1 MAKILFLITAADHWT
16 LADGFEQPSGFWAE
30 EAIGPYGVFKEIAAT
45 RSPRPPRAASR
56 RPPTRSA

>member
-30 EAIGPYGVFKEIAAT
+30 EAIGPYGVFKEAGYEIVAAT
-45 RSPRPPRAASR
+45 PAASR